1 MTSDMPLYQRTQ
13 SLVGTQPRVL
23 GVCWIAYGVLRLA
36 MTVWLMA
43 STTTATLMFGALLTR
58 VPDPFTLMSVFHFVY
73 LGVTMWSAVAGVAGV
88 LAGVTLLTG
97 QRSGRVIAI
106 VAALVSVSELPIGI
120 ALGVYTLVVLLPATP
135 TAPYSRAA
143 TKT

>member
-1 MTSDMPLYQRTQ
+1 MTSDMPLYQRTR
-13 SLVGTQPRVL
+13 SLAGTQARVL

-43 STTTATLMFGALLTR
+43 FTITATLMFGALLTR

-73 LGVTMWSAVAGVAGV
+73 LGVTMWSAIAGVAGI

-135 TAPYSRAA
+135 TAPYATAA
-143 TKT
+143 TRP